1 MPLEY
6 RSPSPPQRP
15 LSRADRALRG
25 VALALLVF
33 GLAVGLLGTI
43 EIVLG
48 LLAIWP
54 FSDYRDL
61 SLDGR
66 VLRLLPILVIAI
78 TSYTLAIIGSRLDPT
93 WGRGRAD
100 EEDR

>member
-33 GLAVGLLGTI
+33 GLAVGLVGTV

-54 FSDYRDL
+54 FSGFRDL
-61 SLDGR
+61 TLGGR
-66 VLRLLPILVIAI
+66 VLRLLPMLVIAT
-78 TSYTLAIIGSRLDPT
+78 TSYLLAVIGSRLDPT
-93 WGRGRAD
+93 WGRGRAE